1 LKEDFRVTIVSY
13 CDGSLVFS
21 QETMGPLMECYGVG
35 NTVRMLQLYRL
46 HPNRK
51 WAWKILLQL
60 NSNRLG
66 RNCVVR
72 YWKRRMYLSSFLKDL
87 EAGRV
92 FLRVDVG
99 MSFRKRN
106 CDLRLGRNLAR

>member
-1 LKEDFRVTIVSY
+1 
-13 CDGSLVFS
+13 
-21 QETMGPLMECYGVG
+21 
-35 NTVRMLQLYRL
+35 MLQWYRL

-51 WAWKILLQL
+51 RVWKILLRL

-66 RNCVVR
+66 RNWVVR
-72 YWKRRMYLSSFLKDL
+72 YWKRRMYSSSFLKDL

-99 MSFRKRN
+99 MSFR
-106 CDLRLGRNLAR
+106 